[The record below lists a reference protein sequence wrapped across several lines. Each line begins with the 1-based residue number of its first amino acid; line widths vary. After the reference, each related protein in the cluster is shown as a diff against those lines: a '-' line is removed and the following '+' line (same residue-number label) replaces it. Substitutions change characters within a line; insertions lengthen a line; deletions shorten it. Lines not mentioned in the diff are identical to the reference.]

1 MRTRAVWVFIVS
13 VGMVLASTVS
23 LRAQNTYGSIVGS
36 VTDSTGASITDAAV
50 TLTNLGTG
58 EKRTQQSGADGLF
71 TFPNLFPGQYRIDAE
86 KQGFKHFTRTPVTV
100 QVQQSTQVAAVMQ
113 VGEVSQVVEVTS
125 QTPLLQTESAS
136 LGQVVD
142 QRKADELPLNGRNI
156 FNLITVSP
164 AAVAQGGAGG
174 SPVGENPFS
183 WGNYQIGGSFANQG
197 AEYLDGQPLNIGYIN
212 LPIIIPTQDSIGEF
226 KVQYNNV
233 GAEWGKFSGAVV
245 NLSTKSGTNNW
256 HGSAYE
262 YFRNKVLNANEYF
275 NKQTE
280 LSTGKVN
287 EAPPWEQNQYG
298 FELGGPV
305 IKNKTFFYTSWE
317 QYRQR
322 TSIPFTTTVPAAG
335 MLAGNFSSVCTANAG
350 TFNAAGIC
358 STTAGQIYNPYTYN
372 ASTGNRTAYGLDPAN
387 PSCPGNCIPKAEFS
401 KADSIL
407 GALYYPAPNLPGIV
421 SNYSTAYPGGG
432 NTNEF
437 VARGDQNIGAN
448 TRLFGRFA
456 YYGLLD
462 LPQNP
467 LGTGLCEDRCAE
479 KYHSKLLAFDVNHS
493 FTPTTILDV
502 NLAGSRFVYLRS
514 PILSDYDLTTLG
526 WPASYNSPPDSIRTP
541 PTPEFSTPNDVGHS
555 QGNSA
560 IGDHNTQYNLT
571 PALTMIRGK
580 HTIQVGAQ
588 WEIGLDNYYQTN
600 IASGAFGFDGL
611 WTQQNPASTVPVGG
625 SPYADFVLGL
635 ALNQGSFAGNQ
646 SEGVAQVP
654 AETKGKQTYRAL
666 YLDDTWHVTPK
677 FTADLGLRYELPG
690 TWSEAYNRLTYW
702 NPTAVN
708 GTVTGCSGVAGSPCP
723 GDAAYVGT
731 GPNSTDNNLPLDKKE
746 FSPRIGFAYSAD
758 AKTVLRAGYG
768 IFFIPNYVSFATNPD
783 NDVVNLATTPFTAT
797 TNGYASPVST
807 LDGSSCTQT
816 GTSFA
821 TFSCT
826 QVGPF
831 GSVGILP
838 PPGRNATPSLSN
850 FVAANGSPGLD
861 PYTNPKYGYLEQYNL
876 DIQRQLPAGFFAD
889 VAFAGSHGVHL
900 QQYQTNIDQIPD
912 SFVATAANQYNAAL
926 AGPCSGSASPT
937 TCADDSVTIN
947 QLITNPMKNTSPNAT
962 IGAATIHAGQFDRP
976 YPEYNGLNLNGYGC
990 CGSSYN
996 SLQATVQRRF
1006 QGGGTLLVAYT
1017 NAKLMSNTDTL
1028 TSWLESDA
1036 FGTGGVGSVQDWNN
1050 LAGERSLSSQDISQR
1065 LVISYVLDLP
1075 FGRGKP
1081 YANSFNGFANRAI
1094 SGWGVDG
1101 ITTFQKGFPLKI
1113 SYAGSTA
1120 LESAGLGVANVRPD
1134 VVPGCSKTGT
1144 RQISSDVANNP
1155 ELYFNTSCFAA
1166 PPAWGFGTEA
1176 RVDATLRGPGIDN
1189 FDFAIFKR
1197 TMITERVGFEFRTEF
1212 FNIFNH
1218 PYFAPPSTG
1227 YDGTPTANGFGVVT
1241 STVGAGVASPERLIQ
1256 FAGKVVF

>member
-1 MRTRAVWVFIVS
+1 MRRLAVWVLVLSFA
-13 VGMVLASTVS
+13 MVLSFTVS
-23 LRAQNTYGSIVGS
+23 LSAQSTYGSVTGAATDAS
-36 VTDSTGASITDAAV
+36 GAAVTDATV
-50 TLTNLGTG
+50 TLTNLGTS

-71 TFPNLFPGQYRIDAE
+71 TFVNVNPGQYRIDVE
-86 KQGFKHFTRTPVTV
+86 KAGFKHFVRNPITV
-100 QVQQSTQVAAVMQ
+100 QVQQDTRIAAALQ

-125 QTPLLQTESAS
+125 ETPLLQTESAS

-212 LPIIIPTQDSIGEF
+212 LPIIIPTQDSVGEF

-245 NLSTKSGTNNW
+245 NLSTKSGTNSF

-275 NKQTE
+275 NKQAE
-280 LSTGKVN
+280 LEAGKTN
-287 EAPPWEQNQYG
+287 QAPPWEQNQYG
-298 FELGGPV
+298 FQFGGPV

-335 MLAGNFSSVCTANAG
+335 FLTGNFGALCTAAGG
-350 TFNAAGIC
+350 TFNGAGIC
-358 STTAGQIYNPYTYN
+358 SAAAGQIYDPYTAN
-372 ASTGNRTAYGLDPAN
+372 AAGARAPYPNNIIPA
-387 PSCPGNCIPKAEFS
+387 AEFS
-401 KADSIL
+401 KADTTL
-407 GALYYPAPNLPGIV
+407 GGLYYPAPNLPGIV
-421 SNYSTAYPGGG
+421 NNYSTAYPGGG

-448 TRLFGRFA
+448 TRLFARFS

-479 KYHSKLLAFDVNHS
+479 EYHTKMLAFDVNHS

-514 PILSDYDLTTLG
+514 PILSGYDLTALG

-541 PTPEFSTPNDVGHS
+541 PTPEFPTPNDVGHS

-560 IGDHNTQYNLT
+560 IGDHNTQYNLS

-580 HTIQVGAQ
+580 HTIQFGGQ
-588 WEIGLDNYYQTN
+588 WEVGLDNYYQTN
-600 IASGAFGFDGL
+600 IASGAFGFEGNWTSSTPTATDG
-611 WTQQNPASTVPVGG
+611 SG
-625 SPYADFVLGL
+625 SPYADFLLGL

-646 SEGVAQVP
+646 SEGVAQNP
-654 AETKGKQTYRAL
+654 AQTKGKQTYRAL
-666 YLDDTWHVTPK
+666 YVNDTWHVTPK

-690 TWSEAYNRLTYW
+690 TWSEAYNRLSYW

-731 GPNSTDNNLPLDKKE
+731 GPNSSDNNLPLDKKE

-758 AKTVLRAGYG
+758 QKTVIRAGYG

-783 NDVVNLATTPFTAT
+783 NDVINLASTTFTAT
-797 TNGYASPVST
+797 TNAYVSPIST
-807 LDGSSCTQT
+807 MDGSKCTQT

-821 TFSCT
+821 TFSCA
-826 QVGPF
+826 QAGPF
-831 GSVGILP
+831 TAGEILP

-861 PYTNPKYGYLEQYNL
+861 PYLNPKYGYLEQYNVDL
-876 DIQRQLPAGFFAD
+876 ERTLPGGFFAD
-889 VAFAGSHGVHL
+889 IAYAGSHGVHL

-912 SFVATAANQYNAAL
+912 SFVAQAAAQAATG
-926 AGPCSGSASPT
+926 ATPT
-937 TCADDSVTIN
+937 IAT
-947 QLITNPMKNTSPNAT
+947 LIPNPMAGTSPNAT
-962 IGAATIHAGQFDRP
+962 IGAATIFAGQLDRP

-996 SLQATVQRRF
+996 SLQATVTRRF

-1050 LAGERSLSSQDISQR
+1050 LKGERSLSSQDISQR

-1075 FGRGKP
+1075 FGRGKK
-1081 YANSFNGFANRAI
+1081 YANSYTGFANGAI

-1113 SYAGSTA
+1113 SYEGTTS
-1120 LESAGLGVANVRPD
+1120 LESASLGVANIRPN
-1134 VVPGCSKTGT
+1134 VVPGCAKGGS
-1144 RQISSDVANNP
+1144 RQISNDVANNP

-1166 PPAWGFGTEA
+1166 PPEWGFGTEA
-1176 RVDATLRGPGIDN
+1176 RVDSSLRGPGIDN
-1189 FDFAIFKR
+1189 FDFAVFKR
-1197 TMITERVGFEFRTEF
+1197 TMVTERVGIEFRTEF

-1218 PYFAPPSTG
+1218 PYFAPPATG
-1227 YDGTPTANGFGVVT
+1227 YDGTPTANGFGQVT

-1256 FAGKVVF
+1256 FALKVVF